1 MGVARQHS
9 HPARLMTERAP
20 ESLAMPLQKL
30 EDISYQLGQLAAYVH
45 EHRHG
50 VNNLSMKMDGLSIDV
65 AKQIAALEAKMTI
78 RIDEGYAA
86 LSTRLSALEAEK
98 NRRDGASSVIIS
110 IMRSPAIGWLV
121 GGATFMWGVLTGR
134 IHL

>member
-1 MGVARQHS
+1 MS
-9 HPARLMTERAP
+9 EEMDT
-20 ESLAMPLQKL
+20 SMPLQKL

-78 RIDEGYAA
+78 RIDEGYNA
-86 LSTRLSALEAEK
+86 LSTRLTALETDR
-98 NRRDGASSVIIS
+98 NRRDGAAGMLVGIL
-110 IMRSPAIGWLV
+110 RSPAIGWLV
-121 GGATFMWGVLTGR
+121 GGATFAWGVLSGR

>member
-1 MGVARQHS
+1 MADPLS
-9 HPARLMTERAP
+9 
-20 ESLAMPLQKL
+20 MPLQKL

-50 VNNLSMKMDGLSIDV
+50 VNNLSQKMDGLSIDV

-78 RIDEGYAA
+78 RMDEGHAS
-86 LSTRLSALEAEK
+86 LSSRLAALEAER
-98 NRRDGASSVIIS
+98 NRRDGASSV
-110 IMRSPAIGWLV
+110 MLAVLRSPAIGWMV
-121 GGATFMWGVLTGR
+121 GGATFLWGVLTGR